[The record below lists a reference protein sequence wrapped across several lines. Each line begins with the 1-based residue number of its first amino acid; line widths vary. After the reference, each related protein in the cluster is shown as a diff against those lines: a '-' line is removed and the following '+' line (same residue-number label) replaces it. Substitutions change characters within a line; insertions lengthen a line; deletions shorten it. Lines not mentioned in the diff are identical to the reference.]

1 MQSGNWQMSECREDY
16 PNSNSEFL
24 AILPC
29 RIVDDLIVW
38 VFVSNISVRI
48 SVILTILLFSV
59 TLHGL
64 VQSIVHLYQV
74 HGSSSCQSADLAQPI
89 SIVLDN
95 ACTG

>member
-1 MQSGNWQMSECREDY
+1 MRITVTAADAIGQLADVRVSRGLPQ
-16 PNSNSEFL
+16 PNSEFL

-48 SVILTILLFSV
+48 SVILTILLFSF

-74 HGSSSCQSADLAQPI
+74 HGSSSCQ
-89 SIVLDN
+89 V
-95 ACTG
+95 C